1 MKRTQI
7 QLDEKTWEVLRE
19 RAFRER
25 RSIADV
31 VRGMLRVHVKEAV
44 KPSRIRPFSF
54 IGSGA
59 SHGRGRGTIAGRH
72 DDVLGEALRRE
83 HAL

>member
-7 QLDEKTWEVLRE
+7 QLDEKTWETLRE

-25 RSIADV
+25 RSVAQV
-31 VRGMLRVHVKEAV
+31 VREMLRVHFREMA
-44 KPSRIRPFSF
+44 KPRGISSFAF

-59 SHGRGRGTIAGRH
+59 SRGSRRGRVSERH
-72 DDVLGEALRRE
+72 DEALAE
-83 HAL
+83 AFKTGPTP

>member
-7 QLDEKTWEVLRE
+7 QLDERTWEVLRE
-19 RAFRER
+19 RAFHEK

-31 VRGMLRVHVKEAV
+31 VREMLRLHIGKTPKAR
-44 KPSRIRPFSF
+44 RISSFSF

-59 SHGRGRGTIAGRH
+59 SRGRGRGQIAERH
-72 DDVLGEALRRE
+72 DEALGEALWQE

>member
-7 QLDEKTWEVLRE
+7 QLDEKTWETLRE

-25 RSIADV
+25 RSIAEI
-31 VRGMLRVHVKEAV
+31 VRAMLRTHVEKTA
-44 KPSRIRPFSF
+44 RPRNFSSFSF

-59 SHGRGRGTIAGRH
+59 SRGRGRGRVSERH
-72 DDVLGEALRRE
+72 DEVLSEAFYK
-83 HAL
+83 

>member
-7 QLDEKTWEVLRE
+7 QLDERIWGILRE
-19 RAFRER
+19 RAFHEK

-31 VRGMLRVHVKEAV
+31 VREMLQMHIDERP
-44 KPSRIRPFSF
+44 KPRRISFFSF
-54 IGSGA
+54 IGAGA
-59 SHGRGRGTIAGRH
+59 SRGRGRGRIAERH
-72 DDVLGEALRRE
+72 DEALGEALLRD

>member
-7 QLDEKTWEVLRE
+7 QLDERIWAILRE
-19 RAFRER
+19 RAFHEK

-31 VRGMLRVHVKEAV
+31 VREMLHMHIEERP
-44 KPSRIRPFSF
+44 KPRRISSFSF
-54 IGSGA
+54 VGSGA
-59 SHGRGRGTIAGRH
+59 SRGRGRGQIAKRH
-72 DDVLGEALRRE
+72 DEALVEALRQE